1 MRTTF
6 SDFRQSR
13 IPQSILLCAADIP
26 RLLSYCNEATE
37 RLLRAGGD
45 TGWWG
50 GWYRTAFT
58 VADDGTI
65 TLPREVARVANVSV
79 CDTPIRIQN
88 EWYEF
93 LEAGVGPQQDLTGC
107 TDQCGLLQ
115 MFDRGTTATQVDIA
129 SSNKKVRVFVT
140 DARDIGKRILVKG
153 LDNNQR
159 TIRSSSGSIDS
170 DGEYITFASPFAD
183 SISVFTSIV
192 GVTKDYTYGD
202 VLLYEVD
209 IDTGAQ
215 VLLAIYGPTEINP
228 SYRRY
233 YINNLPTTCCSGSE
247 NVIVVGMAKIEF
259 VPVTQDTDFLPI
271 GNIPALKQECMA
283 IWNEEKDSLKARELA
298 LVQHSA
304 AIRLLQQELVH
315 YLGRQRPAVNLPI
328 FGTAKLENHGIGT
341 LV

>member
-13 IPQSILLCAADIP
+13 IPQAIGLCAADIP
-26 RLLSYCNEATE
+26 RMLSYCNEATE
-37 RLLRAGGD
+37 RLIRAGGD

-79 CDTPIRIQN
+79 CDVPIRIHN

-107 TDQCGLLQ
+107 TSQCGYLQ
-115 MFDRGTTATQVDIA
+115 MFDRGTVATQVDIA
-129 SSNKKVRVFVT
+129 TSNKKLRVFAT
-140 DARDIGKRILVKG
+140 DSRDYGKRILIKG

-159 TIRSSSGSIDS
+159 VIHSTSGSMDV
-170 DGEYITFASPFAD
+170 DGMFLTLASPFTDSD
-183 SISVFTSIV
+183 SIYTKIT
-192 GVTKDYTYGD
+192 GVSKDYTYGD

-233 YINNLPTTCCSGSE
+233 YINNLPATCCGGSE
-247 NVIVVGMAKIEF
+247 DVVVVGMAKIEF
-259 VPVTQDTDFLPI
+259 IPVTQDTDFLPI

-283 IWNEEKDSLKARELA
+283 IWNEEKDSLKTRELA
-298 LVQHSA
+298 MVQHSS

-315 YLGRQRPAVNLPI
+315 YLGRQRPAVNMPV
-328 FGTAKLENHGIGT
+328 FGSAKLENHGIGT